1 MKTHLGNSC
10 RGDRQSGFSLLEVLI
25 AIVITSIGLLGL
37 AAMQATGLRN
47 NHSAYH
53 RSQAT
58 VLAYDIADRM
68 RSNAS
73 SMASYITAVDAGDG
87 GEGTTPPDGGTPSVA
102 QAVPGGQSPDSIQVE
117 GDGDTGG
124 DDTGDGGEE
133 VDPLAG
139 CKTTGGCSVSV
150 LAQSD
155 LAQWNA
161 DLATALPGGTGS
173 IAFDNAT
180 NIFTISVNWDDNRDG
195 LVDVNDPGLRVS
207 FQP

>member
-1 MKTHLGNSC
+1 MNRFNSIISQS
-10 RGDRQSGFSLLEVLI
+10 GHSSGFSLLEVLI
-25 AIVITSIGLLGL
+25 AIVVTSIGLLGV

-73 SMASYITAVDAGDG
+73 SMGSYVTPVVVV
-87 GEGTTPPDGGTPSVA
+87 TPPDGADPDVVTP
-102 QAVPGGQSPDSIQVE
+102 
-117 GDGDTGG
+117 
-124 DDTGDGGEE
+124 E
-133 VDPLAG
+133 VDLSG
-139 CKTTGGCSVSV
+139 CASTSGCSADL

-161 DLATALPGGTGS
+161 DLAAALPGGTGS
-173 IAFDNAT
+173 IAFDT
-180 NIFTISVNWDDNRDG
+180 GFYTISVNWDDNRDG
-195 LVDVNDPGLRVS
+195 LVDANDPGLQVS

>member
-1 MKTHLGNSC
+1 MNSYYGLIY
-10 RGDRQSGFSLLEVLI
+10 RRSRQTGFSLLEVLI

-73 SMASYITAVDAGDG
+73 SMISY
-87 GEGTTPPDGGTPSVA
+87 TTPA
-102 QAVPGGQSPDSIQVE
+102 EVE
-117 GDGDTGG
+117 TL
-124 DDTGDGGEE
+124 
-133 VDPLAG
+133 VAG
-139 CKTTGGCSVSV
+139 CATTGGCTAAQ
-150 LAQSD
+150 LAQND
-155 LAQWNA
+155 LVEWNA
-161 DLATALPGGTGS
+161 DLAAALPGGTGS
-173 IAFDNAT
+173 IALAGD
-180 NIFTISVNWDDNRDG
+180 IFTISVNWDDNRDG
-195 LVDVNDPGLRVS
+195 LVDANDPGLQVS

>member
-1 MKTHLGNSC
+1 MNNNLDSVC
-10 RGDRQSGFSLLEVLI
+10 RGSRQSGFSLLEVLI

-73 SMASYITAVDAGDG
+73 SMGSYVTPVAVV
-87 GEGTTPPDGGTPSVA
+87 TPPDGADPDVDTPVIDLS
-102 QAVPGGQSPDSIQVE
+102 
-117 GDGDTGG
+117 
-124 DDTGDGGEE
+124 
-133 VDPLAG
+133 G
-139 CKTTGGCSVSV
+139 CASTSGCSADL

-155 LAQWNA
+155 LAQWNT
-161 DLATALPGGTGS
+161 DLAAALPGGTGA
-173 IAFDNAT
+173 IALAGG
-180 NIFTISVNWDDNRDG
+180 IFTISVNWDDNRDG
-195 LVDVNDPGLRVS
+195 LVDANDPGLQVS

>member
-1 MKTHLGNSC
+1 MNTPLDNSC
-10 RGDRQSGFSLLEVLI
+10 RGNRQTGFSLLEVLI

-73 SMASYITAVDAGDG
+73 SMGSYTTPVAVDEA
-87 GEGTTPPDGGTPSVA
+87 EVVEA
-102 QAVPGGQSPDSIQVE
+102 LVE
-117 GDGDTGG
+117 GEAVVEEETP
-124 DDTGDGGEE
+124 E
-133 VDPLAG
+133 VDLSG
-139 CKTTGGCSVSV
+139 CKSTSGCSAAL
-150 LAQSD
+150 LAQND
-155 LAQWNA
+155 LAEWNA
-161 DLATALPGGTGS
+161 DLAAYLPLGTGA

-180 NIFTISVNWDDNRDG
+180 NIYTISVNWDDNRDG
-195 LVDVNDPGLRVS
+195 LVDANDPGLQVS

>member
-1 MKTHLGNSC
+1 MNRFNSIISQSSH
-10 RGDRQSGFSLLEVLI
+10 QSGFSLLEVLI

-73 SMASYITAVDAGDG
+73 SMISYTLPAEV
-87 GEGTTPPDGGTPSVA
+87 ETPV
-102 QAVPGGQSPDSIQVE
+102 
-117 GDGDTGG
+117 
-124 DDTGDGGEE
+124 
-133 VDPLAG
+133 AG
-139 CKTTGGCSVSV
+139 CTTTGGCTAAQ
-150 LAQSD
+150 LAQND
-155 LAQWNA
+155 LVEWNA
-161 DLATALPGGTGS
+161 DLAVAVPGGTGS
-173 IAFDNAT
+173 IALAGD
-180 NIFTISVNWDDNRDG
+180 IFTISVNWDDNRDG
-195 LVDVNDPGLRVS
+195 LVDVNDPGLQVS